1 MRASLRTL
9 SLSFVIV
16 VAMGMGTYSLAQ
28 EAAAEKAAVQA
39 EAAPPAAPAGYKLVP
54 EDITA
59 DLNVSFY
66 SQYIWRGYELS
77 RDSLVIFPQ
86 FTIGYKGFA
95 ATAWIDLDTRYMS
108 GGNSDK
114 EFRLWETDFIL
125 TYSNSYKPLKLNY
138 TLGWIYYDTDGWPK
152 ADTPSKN
159 QELFVTLGLDTLLK
173 PTFSVYQEIELGPA
187 WYFQLGASHSFAVY
201 KDWSLDLAGYVSY
214 LHDRSHPQEAPAHF
228 GNFHDGNISAG
239 LKIPL
244 TGNISIKPN
253 IQYSFPLSSG
263 ACRELKR
270 TSVSNF
276 NDNGHGGNNNY
287 VYGGIILDLAI

>member
-1 MRASLRTL
+1 MRASLRKVCL
-9 SLSFVIV
+9 SLLV
-16 VAMGMGTYSLAQ
+16 VAVMGMGTYA
-28 EAAAEKAAVQA
+28 QA
-39 EAAPPAAPAGYKLVP
+39 ETPAAPAGYKLVP

-95 ATAWIDLDTRYMS
+95 ATAWLDLDTRYIS
-108 GGNSDK
+108 GGASDK

-125 TYSNSYKPLKLNY
+125 TYSNSYKPWKLNY
-138 TLGWIYYDTDGWPK
+138 TLGWIYYDTDGAYK

-159 QELFVTLGLDTLLK
+159 QEIFVTLGLDTLLK
-173 PTFSVYQEIELGPA
+173 PTFSVYQEIELGEA
-187 WYFQLGASHSFAVY
+187 WYFQLGLSHSFAVY
-201 KDWSLDLAGYVSY
+201 KDWSLDLAGSVSY
-214 LHDRSHPQEAPAHF
+214 LHDQSDNNY

-253 IQYSFPLSSG
+253 LQYSFPLSSD

-270 TSVSNF
+270 TSVS
-276 NDNGHGGNNNY
+276 GTNNNY

>member
-1 MRASLRTL
+1 
-9 SLSFVIV
+9 
-16 VAMGMGTYSLAQ
+16 MGLGTYAH
-28 EAAAEKAAVQA
+28 AE
-39 EAAPPAAPAGYKLVP
+39 PPAAPAGYKLVP

-214 LHDRSHPQEAPAHF
+214 MHDRSHAKEAPAHF

-253 IQYSFPLSSG
+253 IQYSFPLSSD

-270 TSVSNF
+270 TSVS
-276 NDNGHGGNNNY
+276 GTNNNY